1 MTQIQQMT
9 TDFSIHVKMESTVLS
24 VSIPV
29 IRVIRVIFFL
39 HTTFYPNF
47 STQTT
52 AMTAKE
58 VLSQLKEMGSESI
71 RKVLAKHGAPSNQY
85 GVKVEDMKKIV
96 KKVKKDYDLSLQLF
110 DSGIS
115 DAQYLAGLIAD
126 ETKMTKKDLQ
136 HWAETSTWQT
146 VNEYTVA
153 WIAAESDHGWELGLK
168 WIDSNKENVQSSG
181 WSTLANLVALKSDD
195 ELDIKEL
202 KNLLHR
208 AAKEIPTAA
217 NRVRYTMNSFIIAI
231 GSYVKELTAEAL
243 KIGQSLGPL
252 SIDMNGTACKVP
264 FAPDYIQKTV
274 ARGYKKKKMAR
285 C

>member
-1 MTQIQQMT
+1 
-9 TDFSIHVKMESTVLS
+9 
-24 VSIPV
+24 
-29 IRVIRVIFFL
+29 
-39 HTTFYPNF
+39 
-47 STQTT
+47 
-52 AMTAKE
+52 MTAKE
-58 VLSQLKEMGSESI
+58 ILSQLKEMGTESI

-110 DSGIS
+110 DSGVP

-126 ETKMTKKDLQ
+126 ETKMTKKNMQ
-136 HWAETSTWQT
+136 HWAETASWHT

-153 WIAAESDHGWELGLK
+153 WIAAESNHGWELGLQ
-168 WIDSNKENVQSSG
+168 WIDSKKENVQSSG
-181 WSTLANLVALKSDD
+181 WSTLANHVALKNDD

-202 KNLLHR
+202 KTLLHR

-217 NRVRYTMNSFIIAI
+217 NRVRYTMNVFIISV
-231 GSYVKELTAEAL
+231 GGYVKELTAEAV
-243 KIGQSLGPL
+243 KIGNSLGPL

-264 FAPDYIQKTV
+264 FAPAYIQKMV